1 MSLITAM
8 KVVKALIYNAIYYFS
23 LTGNT
28 KSLIE
33 KLDSLDEWYIY
44 DLNDMSPEDVN
55 FSGYRK
61 ILIGTLTLG
70 RGIPPVFFKKI
81 LKQLSSIKN
90 TKIGLFGSGQSHY
103 GDEFFCGALDVI
115 EDLLKN
121 KNEIRFKLKF
131 ESYPT
136 PLVIEEFKQLVE
148 GM

>member
-1 MSLITAM
+1 MSSITAM
-8 KVVKALIYNAIYYFS
+8 KVVKALTSNAIYYFS

-33 KLDSLDEWYIY
+33 KLDHLDEWDIF
-44 DLNDMSPEDVN
+44 DLNDMNPEDVH

-81 LKQLSSIKN
+81 FKQLSSIEN

-103 GDEFFCGALDVI
+103 GDEFFCGAVDVI
-115 EDLLKN
+115 EDLLKH
-121 KNEIRFKLKF
+121 KNEICFKLKF

-136 PLVIEEFKQLVE
+136 PSVIEEFKQLVG